1 MKKRINKLGLS
12 LIELVV
18 ALPMLAFVFLWIAY
32 MIAITGNF
40 TTTEIAKAKTQ
51 TAANN
56 ILMLI
61 KAERFSILNNLGF
74 TVTSDSNGNKK
85 VDNVVIPTDSIVHPD
100 GVTNLKLFL
109 EEQNPDAGSNISSG
123 NKICVIKVIAPD
135 FNDIQTEIKT
145 VSFWGWN
152 NKWIKK
158 LLHY

>member
-18 ALPMLAFVFLWIAY
+18 ALPMLAFVFLGIAY

-85 VDNVVIPTDSIVHPD
+85 VDTVVIPTDSIVHPD

-145 VSFWGWN
+145 VSF
-152 NKWIKK
+152 
-158 LLHY
+158 